1 MEIIN
6 TCTSGC
12 VADAPVCKKEAPHS
26 TLDEATPHPM
36 SHIDYVKRRR
46 IQSTVSWLP
55 LRSWSLSKGN
65 SNSDVVWCFAQ
76 QCWHQVATEPCFL
89 GGSKRVALR
98 FTTSRTKVM
107 PSCLS
112 VLFWCPSP
120 VNHVCGG
127 QITGSREL
135 PREAKLPLLYF
146 PFPVYSF
153 KTTPPPEKPISDF
166 FFCQFFKK
174 RVKFLYCSYFHW
186 IKVIK
191 SQNKVYP
198 EIQKKW
204 GNIIPSLKTKL
215 FFWNLLGERVENIDI
230 LHQCLST

>member
-166 FFCQFFKK
+166 FFLPILQKK
-174 RVKFLYCSYFHW
+174 RKVLILFIFPLNKSDKKSEQSLSWDSKEMRKYNSQLKNQAVLLKSIGGKGGEHW
-186 IKVIK
+186 YSASV
-191 SQNKVYP
+191 P
-198 EIQKKW
+198 
-204 GNIIPSLKTKL
+204 
-215 FFWNLLGERVENIDI
+215 
-230 LHQCLST
+230 

>member
-89 GGSKRVALR
+89 GGSKHVALR

-166 FFCQFFKK
+166 FFLPILQKK
-174 RVKFLYCSYFHW
+174 RKVLILFIFPLNKSDKKSEQSLSWDSKEMRKYNSQLKNQAVLLKSIGGKGGEHW
-186 IKVIK
+186 YSASV
-191 SQNKVYP
+191 P
-198 EIQKKW
+198 
-204 GNIIPSLKTKL
+204 
-215 FFWNLLGERVENIDI
+215 
-230 LHQCLST
+230 

>member
-1 MEIIN
+1 MAVTSHSKQILIEHLLCAN
-6 TCTSGC
+6 TVPGTSVTLVNKTGKS
-12 VADAPVCKKEAPHS
+12 VPYSLLEVMIRGNNKYMHIRVCSRCSCLQEGSP
-26 TLDEATPHPM
+26 TQ
-36 SHIDYVKRRR
+36 HIRWGN
-46 IQSTVSWLP
+46 QSTVSWLP

-127 QITGSREL
+127 QIAGSREL

-146 PFPVYSF
+146 PFPVHSF

-166 FFCQFFKK
+166 FFLPILQKK
-174 RVKFLYCSYFHW
+174 RKVLILFIRYFHW

-198 EIQKKW
+198 
-204 GNIIPSLKTKL
+204 
-215 FFWNLLGERVENIDI
+215 DI
-230 LHQCLST
+230 